1 MTLNIKNDEADR
13 LARELT
19 LLTGEGTVE
28 AVIAALRE
36 RVERERAAR
45 SVTAD
50 LPAQIKAFAERIRPS
65 YDTMPVTKA
74 EWDHA
79 SGDAD

>member
-1 MTLNIKNDEADR
+1 MTLNINNDEADR

-19 LLTGEGTVE
+19 ILTGESIVE
-28 AVIAALRE
+28 AVTAALRQ

-45 SVTAD
+45 SASAD
-50 LPAQIKAFAERIRPS
+50 LPAKIKAFAERIRPNYNTS
-65 YDTMPVTKA
+65 PVTKA
-74 EWDHA
+74 EWDQA